1 MRYRL
6 EGNWKKGLAF
16 DLHTLASTYLG
27 TDEFGH
33 DRWDTTRSEMGELV
47 YQLKYQNDKSVVPKI
62 VELLKPIGKIE
73 QFDAIIPVPSSKDR
87 PYQPVDEIAKALG
100 EQRSVPVLQGYLKK
114 ETGIE
119 LKGID
124 DPDERKEA
132 LMNSISI
139 QGDTDISGN
148 RVLLID
154 DLYRSGATL
163 KACCHILTEQS
174 KVEFVSVLTMTK
186 SRSKK

>member
-62 VELLKPIGKIE
+62 IELLKPIGKIE

-87 PYQPVDEIAKALG
+87 P
-100 EQRSVPVLQGYLKK
+100 
-114 ETGIE
+114 
-119 LKGID
+119 
-124 DPDERKEA
+124 
-132 LMNSISI
+132 
-139 QGDTDISGN
+139 
-148 RVLLID
+148 
-154 DLYRSGATL
+154 
-163 KACCHILTEQS
+163 
-174 KVEFVSVLTMTK
+174 
-186 SRSKK
+186 